1 MRACSAAHDG
11 ARRAAR
17 RGLPR
22 IPGGVFF
29 GLDSCNVTRWRAML
43 MQGNVRDPGLYVQ
56 SLVDLHQ
63 RPTEERRQ
71 LFRQALTALSRARVE
86 DGPGPLE
93 GLNPDLL
100 ALGLKAALADSLLE
114 NLDWLAPPAA
124 GRALFLLAA
133 ALPIGPAQR
142 DIGRRV
148 LTRFFSGNAETFAA
162 IATVMAL
169 SGGKVLAST
178 GGHARVSLM
187 VELPL
192 MLGLSDG
199 PFALALVS
207 RREFAR
213 EWITGPST
221 RSLPSR
227 RLAARLL
234 ERAAREAAKRAAQGD
249 GHALRVFRGEAIG
262 VAFERLLTDRESLVW
277 RHVAVARGLIAPW
290 VPASRE
296 ELESSLSPELSPT
309 EWRRAATSIAAYS
322 AVRPDEGE
330 RMAAQL
336 FRGRLPQLD
345 PGIGG
350 AFVWGLPRVAEA
362 EPDAA
367 YLLLDFALRG
377 APQDVA
383 EAVLWTRDEFGS
395 SHFCDGAAK
404 KALGS
409 LPAGESDDD
418 GLREELRLDLSGAPR
433 KREPLRREV
442 ERALSAFASNGAQAA
457 HARGM
462 ALLDATKVAVGAL
475 DAAQEGPRRD
485 GGGPS
490 RRVTLG
496 VLRDLDA
503 SLLERNVLADL
514 VRLDTSQ
521 EKVAAGEV
529 ALDALR
535 EHLGAG
541 ILARQFSREA
551 SEVVGPL
558 DLVRVRALLHLVDGD
573 SSSSNDDL
581 SQTARQKGRWQA
593 TALAVLERVAR
604 DPAPFLRRA
613 LLATLARCL
622 DALVRVE
629 ELDVADAVLCAAD
642 SLSTEGDL
650 VALAE
655 ASMNPDMRHMLA
667 EYVRFL
673 KANESDPATPPHAA
687 VAEPDAA
694 PRDAHADAA
703 EGVTTRPAQAV
714 ERRVAALGRFAE
726 ELVTEGSAR
735 AEALRHVFVRLHAA
749 LVVVSK
755 ATSLRGMGGG
765 AMPDA
770 EVVQSL
776 ETAVVALAQVV
787 RGARMRLEP
796 IGKRT
801 NRRESRLVSGGV
813 RLLSVVVGRALV
825 AGERV
830 ALGPLAA
837 TLAELTRGLPWALA
851 VLVTKT
857 ASRLADL
864 PVEARKP
871 DEHPPSAEALPPW
884 LPARRVLGAFFVQ
897 RPLGVGGSGSVF
909 VANRLEDRDDPDA
922 ERFALKVPD
931 YDASVARALSEEQ
944 FLDMF
949 RSEAMALVGLPPHP
963 NLARFVNFDL
973 AARPKPILVME
984 LVEGLSLEL
993 AVDSLA
999 LDMPRALRALGDV
1012 LAGLAVMH
1020 EAGLGHLDVKPS
1032 NVVLRDG
1039 EVAVLVDFGLS
1050 GRKLRPGCASGPY
1063 GAPEIWLHTCDASP
1077 LAADV
1082 YAFGC
1087 LLYEVLMGEV
1097 LFDADQQVALVS
1109 SHLVHDGGP
1118 ARLSRLASKSGF
1130 ASVAGLVS
1138 RCLRRD
1144 PKSRP
1149 TIEEVRQS
1157 LAELT
1162 PALEVLPWP
1171 ALPPS

>member
-1 MRACSAAHDG
+1 MK
-11 ARRAAR
+11 
-17 RGLPR
+17 
-22 IPGGVFF
+22 
-29 GLDSCNVTRWRAML
+29 
-43 MQGNVRDPGLYVQ
+43 DPGLYVQ

-63 RPTEERRQ
+63 RSVEERRVA
-71 LFRQALTALSRARVE
+71 FRQAVTALARARVD

-100 ALGLKAALADSLLE
+100 ALGIKAALSEGLVED
-114 NLDWLAPPAA
+114 LDWLAPPAA

-133 ALPIGPAQR
+133 ALPVGPAQR
-142 DIGRRV
+142 DLGRRV
-148 LTRFFSGNAETFAA
+148 LTRLFSGNAETFVAM
-162 IATVMAL
+162 ATVMAL
-169 SGGKVLAST
+169 SGGKGLASA
-178 GGHARVSLM
+178 GAHARVSL
-187 VELPL
+187 VTELPL
-192 MLGLSDG
+192 MLGVADG
-199 PFALALVS
+199 PLALALVS

-213 EWITGPST
+213 EWITAPST

-234 ERAAREAAKRAAQGD
+234 ERAAREAAKRAAHGD
-249 GHALRVFRGEAIG
+249 AHALRVFRGDAIG
-262 VAFERLLTDRESLVW
+262 AAFDRLLADRESLVW

-290 VPASRE
+290 SPRTRE
-296 ELESSLSPELSPT
+296 EIESSVSPDLTPT
-309 EWRRAATSIAAYS
+309 EWRRAATSIAAYA
-322 AVRPDEGE
+322 AVRPDDAE
-330 RMAAQL
+330 RMAARL
-336 FRGRLPQLD
+336 FRGPLPGLD

-367 YLLLDFALRG
+367 YLLLDFALRS

-383 EAVLWTRDEFGS
+383 ESVLWTRDELGG

-404 KALGS
+404 KVLGAMS
-409 LPAGESDDD
+409 TADVDDD
-418 GLREELRLDLSGAPR
+418 GLREELRLDLSGAAR

-442 ERALSAFASNGAQAA
+442 ERALSAFASGGAQPA
-457 HARGM
+457 HSRGM
-462 ALLDATKVAVGAL
+462 ALLEATKVAVAAL
-475 DAAQEGPRRD
+475 DAAQEGTRREAAA
-485 GGGPS
+485 G
-490 RRVTLG
+490 RRVALG

-514 VRLDTSQ
+514 LRLETSQ
-521 EKVAAGEV
+521 EKVAAGES

-535 EHLGAG
+535 EHLGSWM
-541 ILARQFSREA
+541 LARQFAREGESPA
-551 SEVVGPL
+551 GAL
-558 DLVRVRALLHLVDGD
+558 DLVRIRALLHLVDGD
-573 SSSSNDDL
+573 ASSSNDDPAQ
-581 SQTARQKGRWQA
+581 SARQKARWQA

-604 DPAPFLRRA
+604 GPEPMLRRA
-613 LLATLARCL
+613 FIATLARCL
-622 DALVRVE
+622 DALVRAE
-629 ELDVADAVLCAAD
+629 ELDVADAVLCAVD
-642 SLSTEGDL
+642 SLSTGTDL
-650 VALAE
+650 VALGE

-673 KANESDPATPPHAA
+673 GADTVTPTKARVSAATHDSLFPPP
-687 VAEPDAA
+687 PDAEQA
-694 PRDAHADAA
+694 FPL
-703 EGVTTRPAQAV
+703 VRPANSV
-714 ERRVAALGRFAE
+714 DVRVAALGRFAE
-726 ELVTEGSAR
+726 DLVSEGSAR
-735 AEALRHVFVRLHAA
+735 AEALRHVLVRLHAA
-749 LVVVSK
+749 LVVLSK
-755 ATSLRGMGGG
+755 ADALRGMGGG

-770 EVVQSL
+770 EVVQNL
-776 ETAVVALAQVV
+776 EAAVVALAQVV

-796 IGKRT
+796 AGKRT
-801 NRRESRLVSGGV
+801 LRRESRLVSGGV

-830 ALGPLAA
+830 ASGALAA

-851 VLVTKT
+851 TLVTKT
-857 ASRLADL
+857 ASRLSDL
-864 PVEARKP
+864 PVEAPRA
-871 DEHPPSAEALPPW
+871 DERARVVQGEALPSW
-884 LPARRVLGAFFVQ
+884 LPARRALGAFFVQ

-909 VANRLEDRDDPDA
+909 VANRLEDRHDPDA

-931 YDASVARALSEEQ
+931 YDASVARSVSEEQ

-993 AVDSLA
+993 AVESLA
-999 LDMPRALRALGDV
+999 LDMPRALRALSDL
-1012 LAGLAVMH
+1012 LAGLSVMH

-1063 GAPEIWLHTCDASP
+1063 GAPEIWVHSADASP

-1087 LLYEVLMGEV
+1087 LLFEVLMGEV

-1118 ARLSRLASKSGF
+1118 PKLSQLAARAGF
-1130 ASVAGLVS
+1130 ERVAGLAS
-1138 RCLRRD
+1138 HCLRRD
-1144 PKSRP
+1144 PKNRP
-1149 TIEEVRQS
+1149 TIEQVRRG
-1157 LAELT
+1157 LAELS

-1171 ALPPS
+1171 AIALSR

>member
-1 MRACSAAHDG
+1 
-11 ARRAAR
+11 
-17 RGLPR
+17 
-22 IPGGVFF
+22 
-29 GLDSCNVTRWRAML
+29 ML
-43 MQGNVRDPGLYVQ
+43 WAGNVKDPGLYVQ

-63 RPTEERRQ
+63 RSTEERRV
-71 LFRQALTALSRARVE
+71 LFRQAVTALSRARVD

-100 ALGLKAALADSLLE
+100 ALGLKAVLAEGLLDD
-114 NLDWLAPPAA
+114 LDWLAPPAA

-133 ALPIGPAQR
+133 ALPVGPAQR
-142 DIGRRV
+142 ELGRRV
-148 LTRFFSGNAETFAA
+148 LTRLFSGNAETFVAM
-162 IATVMAL
+162 ATVMAL
-169 SGGKVLAST
+169 SGGKGLTSA
-178 GGHARVSLM
+178 GAHARVSL
-187 VELPL
+187 VAELPL
-192 MLGLSDG
+192 MLGVSDG
-199 PFALALVS
+199 PLALALVS

-213 EWITGPST
+213 EWITAPST

-234 ERAAREAAKRAAQGD
+234 ERAAREAAKRASQGD
-249 GHALRVFRGEAIG
+249 GHALRVFRGDAIG
-262 VAFERLLTDRESLVW
+262 AAFVRLLADRESLVW

-290 VPASRE
+290 MPRSRD
-296 ELESSLSPELSPT
+296 ELEGSLSPDLTPT
-309 EWRRAATSIAAYS
+309 EWRRAATSIAAYA
-322 AVRPDEGE
+322 AVRPDDAE
-330 RMAAQL
+330 RMAARL
-336 FRGRLPQLD
+336 FRGPLPGLD

-367 YLLLDFALRG
+367 YLLLDFALRS

-383 EAVLWTRDEFGS
+383 ESVLWTRDELGG

-404 KALGS
+404 KVLGA
-409 LPAGESDDD
+409 LPAGEGDDD

-442 ERALSAFASNGAQAA
+442 ERALSAFASGGAQSA

-462 ALLDATKVAVGAL
+462 ALLEATKVAVAAL
-475 DAAQEGPRRD
+475 DAAQEGTRRE
-485 GGGPS
+485 GAGSS
-490 RRVTLG
+490 RRVALG

-514 VRLDTSQ
+514 LRLDTSQ
-521 EKVAAGEV
+521 EKVAAGE
-529 ALDALR
+529 ASLDALR
-535 EHLGAG
+535 EHVGAWM
-541 ILARQFSREA
+541 LARQFARDGGDA
-551 SEVVGPL
+551 AGAL
-558 DLVRVRALLHLVDGD
+558 DLVRARALLHLVDGD
-573 SSSSNDDL
+573 ATSSNDDPA
-581 SQTARQKGRWQA
+581 QMARQKNRWQA

-604 DPAPFLRRA
+604 GPEPLLRRA
-613 LLATLARCL
+613 FIATLARCL
-622 DALVRVE
+622 DALVRSE
-629 ELDVADAVLCAAD
+629 ELDVADAVLCAVD
-642 SLSTEGDL
+642 SLASEADL

-673 KANESDPATPPHAA
+673 AADAIAPSKARVAAAPHDSLFPPP
-687 VAEPDAA
+687 PDAEEA
-694 PRDAHADAA
+694 FAL
-703 EGVTTRPAQAV
+703 TRPANAADA
-714 ERRVAALGRFAE
+714 RVAALGRFAE
-726 ELVTEGSAR
+726 DLVSEGSAR
-735 AEALRHVFVRLHAA
+735 AEALRHVLVRLHAA
-749 LVVVSK
+749 LVVLSK

-776 ETAVVALAQVV
+776 EVAVVALAQVV

-796 IGKRT
+796 AGKRT
-801 NRRESRLVSGGV
+801 LRRESRLVSGGV

-830 ALGPLAA
+830 APGPLAA

-851 VLVTKT
+851 TLVTKT

-864 PVEARKP
+864 PVDAPRA
-871 DEHPPSAEALPPW
+871 DERAPSAQGEALPPW

-897 RPLGVGGSGSVF
+897 RPLGVGGSGSVC
-909 VANRLEDRDDPDA
+909 VANRLEDRHDPDA

-931 YDASVARALSEEQ
+931 YDASVARSLSEEE

-993 AVDSLA
+993 AVESLA
-999 LDMPRALRALGDV
+999 LDMPRALRALGDL
-1012 LAGLAVMH
+1012 LAGLSVMH
-1020 EAGLGHLDVKPS
+1020 QAGLGHLDVKPS

-1063 GAPEIWLHTCDASP
+1063 GAPEIWVHSAEASP

-1118 ARLSRLASKSGF
+1118 PKLSRLAARSGF
-1130 ASVAGLVS
+1130 ERVAGLAS
-1138 RCLRRD
+1138 HCLRRD
-1144 PKSRP
+1144 PRNRP
-1149 TIEEVRQS
+1149 TVEQVRRG
-1157 LAELT
+1157 LAELA
-1162 PALEVLPWP
+1162 PALEGLPWP
-1171 ALPPS
+1171 AIPPSS